1 MTFHK
6 SFQRQGFTLIE
17 MLIVVTVLVTLMTI
31 AFRLSN
37 IGSDAEARS
46 KTITRLQ
53 KLENCLSGY
62 YAAFGTYP
70 PVPNHGSPNI
80 YQSVDGNGIQE
91 EQTNESLWNWNKL
104 GEQAERAA
112 WRQVRAACV
121 CQPISCEFPFPSD
134 GFFQRAIQ
142 SLSNQLKDMTNSSDM
157 EFDTDSKKLLGAGFS
172 GGTAGIIPDNKKNK
186 VDWRNLQLFRFGLMS
201 FLLPRYLVMMGG
213 PEEFYQGDYKQWDVN
228 NTLPCD
234 PMSGSKFNN
243 WNEVKNFADNQN
255 NNASDYARVANIPSQ
270 AVTARWMPNLEKI
283 CTVNYPKSL
292 FGVQLQGEDAS
303 RLNLDAYYRRDPDAG
318 DKAYRAQGEFIYS
331 SRGNNVD
338 QYILDCVTVQ
348 DGWYSDFYYHS
359 QIPYQSYNLWS
370 AGRNGRTF
378 PPWISREGLSS
389 QANKCIGLWTEDDIG
404 QMTH

>member
-6 SFQRQGFTLIE
+6 SFQRRGFTLIE
-17 MLIVVTVLVTLMTI
+17 MLIVVAVLVTLMTI

-70 PVPNHGSPNI
+70 PVPNHGTPNI

-91 EQTNESLWNWNKL
+91 EQTNEGLWSWNYI
-104 GEQAERAA
+104 GEQAESAA
-112 WRQVRAACV
+112 WRQVRAACL
-121 CQPISCEFPFPSD
+121 CQPVACEYPFPSD
-134 GFFQRAIQ
+134 AGMQNAIR
-142 SLSNQLKDMTNSSDM
+142 SLSDQLKLMLSSEDMQ
-157 EFDTDSKKLLGAGFS
+157 FDSYSQKLLGAGFS
-172 GGTAGIIPDNKKNK
+172 GGTAGIIPDGKKDK

-213 PEEFYQGDYKQWDVN
+213 PQEFYNGDYKQWDVN
-228 NTLPCD
+228 NTMPCD

-243 WNEVKNFADNQN
+243 WNEVKTFADNHGN
-255 NNASDYARVANIPSQ
+255 ISDYARVANIPSQ
-270 AVTARWMPNLEKI
+270 AVTARWMPNLERI

-303 RLNLDAYYRRDPDAG
+303 RLDLGAYFERDPGAG
-318 DKAYRAQGEFIYS
+318 EKAYRAKGVIYS
-331 SRGNNVD
+331 ARGNNVD

-348 DGWYSDFYYHS
+348 DGWYNDFYYHS
-359 QIPYQSYNLWS
+359 QLPHQSYNLWS
-370 AGRNGRTF
+370 AGPNGRTF
-378 PPWISREGLSS
+378 PPWISRDDLPS
-389 QANKCIGLWTEDDIG
+389 QANKCIGLWTADDIG
-404 QMTH
+404 QMTY